1 MSITKSEFNA
11 GFLVWPQLAQLESH
25 VKDFQNPLVHA
36 KGFRGSG
43 SQFFIASAVKK
54 MHGIHLVVLNDKEN
68 AAYAYNDLQDVL
80 GEDKVMFFPSPFKYP
95 YQLETTDNTNI
106 LMRAETLDMIVKKPS
121 WLVVVTY
128 GEALSERVVT
138 KKQLKKNILEL
149 KVGEETTIDFI
160 NELLYEYHFERVD
173 FVTGPGQFS
182 IRGGI
187 VDIFSFANDDPYR
200 VEMFGDE
207 IDSIRSFDPATQLSL
222 KNYKKIHILPNVQDQ
237 SLIEMRESFLD
248 FLPGNSIL
256 WLKDR
261 VTTSEHIQKGFD
273 VAEEAYSKLSKDSIQ
288 LTPKELYLD
297 PELFE
302 DQLEKHKIIEYG
314 GQYNSTSS
322 LKLTFNQKPQPTFN
336 KNFELLVQ
344 NLHSNND
351 EGLTNFILSSQARQ
365 MERLHTIFEDLD
377 KDVKFAPILQS
388 AHEGFIDN
396 DLKIACFTDHQI
408 FERYHRFRLKEGFN
422 KAKQA
427 LTIKDLTS
435 LQKGDYVTH
444 IDYGVGTFD
453 GLQKI
458 ENNGKEQ
465 EAIRLI
471 YRDGDIL
478 YVSIHSLHRIAR
490 FSGKEGTMPK
500 INKLG
505 TQTWKVLKQ
514 KTKKK
519 VKEIAYDLI
528 QLYAKRKAA
537 PGFAYNPDTYLQF
550 ELESSFIYEDTPDQE
565 TATQD
570 VKADMEKPHPMDRLI
585 CGDVGFGKTE
595 IAIRAAFK
603 AVTDGKQVA
612 VLVPTTV
619 LAYQHFKTFKERLK
633 ELPCTVDYINR
644 FKSPKE
650 QKATLLGIN
659 EGKIDIV
666 IGTHRIVGK
675 DIKFKDL
682 GLMIIDEEQKFGVGV
697 KDKLKTIKENVDT
710 LTLTATPI
718 PRTLQFSLMKARD
731 LSIINTPP
739 PNRQPV
745 ETILKPFNEETIRD
759 AVYYEVSRGGQVFF
773 VNNRVDNIREVT
785 GIIQRLCPEVRI
797 GIAHGQLEGHQLE
810 KAMYSFMEHEFDV
823 LVATT
828 IIESGLDIPNANTII
843 INNAHNFG
851 LSDLHQMRG
860 RVGRSNRKA
869 FAYLMS
875 PPMSSL
881 TPEARKRMNAIEQ
894 FSDLGSGFNIAMRDL
909 DIRGAGNL
917 LGGEQSGFMSD
928 IGFETYQKILDEA
941 IQELKESEFKELF
954 KDEEAEITSFVKD
967 CQLDTDLEILI
978 PSSYVRSVNE
988 RLAIYQQLSDV
999 KQENQLLKFEK
1010 DLVDRFGEV
1019 PEETI
1024 HLINGVRL
1032 QWLAQKLGFE
1042 KIVLKKEKLLCYF
1055 VSNSNSAF
1063 YQTSQFQYIL
1073 QYVQMNPAKTQMKE
1087 RKQRLYLVFE
1097 GVKSLEDALSIM
1109 QPMVV

>member
-1 MSITKSEFNA
+1 MSVTKSEFNA
-11 GFLVWPQLAQLESH
+11 AFSVWPQVAELESH
-25 VKDFQNPLVHA
+25 FKDFLNPLVHA
-36 KGFRGSG
+36 RGFKGSG

-54 MHGIHLVVLNDKEN
+54 MHGIHLVILNDKEN

-95 YQLETTDNTNI
+95 YQLESTDNTNI

-237 SLIEMRESFLD
+237 SLIEMREGFLD
-248 FLPGNSIL
+248 FLPGNSTV

-261 VTTSEHIQKGFD
+261 VTTNEHIQKGFD
-273 VAEEAYSKLSKDSIQ
+273 VAKEAFSKLSEDSVQ
-288 LTPKELYLD
+288 LSPEELYLN
-297 PELFE
+297 PEVF
-302 DQLEKHKIIEYG
+302 DYQLEKHKIIEYG
-314 GQYNSTSS
+314 GQYNSTPS
-322 LKLTFNQKPQPTFN
+322 LNITFNQKPQPTFN

-344 NLHSNND
+344 NLHDNND
-351 EGLTNFILSSQARQ
+351 QGLTNFILSSQARQ
-365 MERLHTIFEDLD
+365 MERLHSIFEDLD
-377 KDVKFAPILQS
+377 KDVKFSPILQS

-505 TQTWKVLKQ
+505 TQTWKILKQ

-619 LAYQHFKTFKERLK
+619 LAYQHFKTFKDRLK

-650 QKATLLGIN
+650 QKVTLQGIN

-759 AVYYEVSRGGQVFF
+759 AIYYEVSRGGQVFF

-785 GIIQRLCPEVRI
+785 GIIQRLCPEVRV

-999 KQENQLLKFEK
+999 KKENQLIKFEK

-1042 KIVLKKEKLLCYF
+1042 KIVLKNEKLLCYF
-1055 VSNSNSAF
+1055 VSNANSAF
-1063 YQTSQFQYIL
+1063 YQTNQFQYIL

>member
-1 MSITKSEFNA
+1 MSVTKSEFNA
-11 GFLVWPQLAQLESH
+11 GFSVWPQVAELESH
-25 VKDFQNPLVHA
+25 FKDFLNPLVHA
-36 KGFRGSG
+36 RGFKGSG

-54 MHGIHLVVLNDKEN
+54 MHGIHLVILNDKEN

-121 WLVVVTY
+121 WLMVVTY

-237 SLIEMRESFLD
+237 SLIEMREGFLD
-248 FLPGNSIL
+248 FLPGNSTV

-261 VTTSEHIQKGFD
+261 VTTNEHIQKGFD
-273 VAEEAYSKLSKDSIQ
+273 VAKEAFSKLTKDSVQ
-288 LTPKELYLD
+288 LSPEELYLN
-297 PELFE
+297 PEVF
-302 DQLEKHKIIEYG
+302 DYQLEKHKIIEYG
-314 GQYNSTSS
+314 GQYNSTPS
-322 LKLTFNQKPQPTFN
+322 LNITFNQKPQPTFN

-344 NLHSNND
+344 NLHDNND
-351 EGLTNFILSSQARQ
+351 QGLTNFILSSQARQ
-365 MERLHTIFEDLD
+365 MERLHSIFEDLD

-396 DLKIACFTDHQI
+396 DLKVACFTDHQI

-505 TQTWKVLKQ
+505 TQTWKILKQ

-619 LAYQHFKTFKERLK
+619 LAYQHYKTFKDRLK

-650 QKATLLGIN
+650 QKVTLQGIN

-759 AVYYEVSRGGQVFF
+759 AIYYEVSRGGQVFF

-785 GIIQRLCPEVRI
+785 GIIQRLCPEVRV

-999 KQENQLLKFEK
+999 KKENQLIKFEK
-1010 DLVDRFGEV
+1010 DLIDRFGEV

-1042 KIVLKKEKLLCYF
+1042 KIVLKNEKLLCYF
-1055 VSNSNSAF
+1055 VSNANSAF
-1063 YQTSQFQYIL
+1063 YQTNQFQYIL